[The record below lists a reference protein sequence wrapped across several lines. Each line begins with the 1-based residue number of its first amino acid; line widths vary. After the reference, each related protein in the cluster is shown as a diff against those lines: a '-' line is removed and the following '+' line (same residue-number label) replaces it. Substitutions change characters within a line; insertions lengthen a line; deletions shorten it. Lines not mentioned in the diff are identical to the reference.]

1 MKSSKIF
8 AAILIAIIVVLG
20 GLIEQGM
27 GGSMVRLYISLFFIF
42 NCIVIASLFL
52 YVFTNMQIFKTI
64 ALGCLVI
71 EFILALYSFYAYFS
85 VKLGML
91 DPSILVTTFCME
103 IFRLVAIYLLISHR
117 HEASPPASSD
127 S

>member
-1 MKSSKIF
+1 MKSFKILAVIF
-8 AAILIAIIVVLG
+8 IAFIAVLG

-27 GGSMVRLYISLFFIF
+27 GGSMIRLYVSLFFVF
-42 NCIVIASLFL
+42 NCIAIASLFL
-52 YVFTNMQIFKTI
+52 YIFTNKQLFKAV
-64 ALGCLVI
+64 ALGCLIV

-85 VKLGML
+85 VKVIAI

-117 HEASPPASSD
+117 HVASSSASSD